1 MAVSDGFATDGD
13 PETFTRAAASEL
25 EDSSGKPPVRANSAI
40 TQRARTSWRSRGA
53 AQCLWFGRAAG
64 GDMESHSLASGNR
77 EDPRRGESWQD
88 AERSGAGFPKTRLW
102 PYAVWVAVSD
112 QESRPAI
119 PAPRCPPALGRSLFF
134 LPSRVIS
141 GLGVLSRE
149 VKGGGRR
156 LLSSVAPT
164 TAAATN
170 GLMDRGAAR
179 APVSLLLEMQ
189 PPLERDPEAAE
200 CGWTCR
206 GESPLPAGDPRET
219 REIPSPNSE
228 DGSFRHGAW
237 HGAESQYLSVN

>member
-1 MAVSDGFATDGD
+1 
-13 PETFTRAAASEL
+13 
-25 EDSSGKPPVRANSAI
+25 
-40 TQRARTSWRSRGA
+40 
-53 AQCLWFGRAAG
+53 
-64 GDMESHSLASGNR
+64 MESHSLASGNR

-88 AERSGAGFPKTRLW
+88 AELSGAGFPKTRLW
-102 PYAVWVAVSD
+102 PYAVSAAVSD
-112 QESRPAI
+112 QESRLAI

-134 LPSRVIS
+134 LPS

-200 CGWTCR
+200 CGWT
-206 GESPLPAGDPRET
+206 
-219 REIPSPNSE
+219 
-228 DGSFRHGAW
+228 
-237 HGAESQYLSVN
+237 

>member
-88 AERSGAGFPKTRLW
+88 AGSRRRGCGPMRYGRQFQTRSQDPRFLLHAAHQPWAGR
-102 PYAVWVAVSD
+102 S
-112 QESRPAI
+112 SS
-119 PAPRCPPALGRSLFF
+119 CPPAYSLG
-134 LPSRVIS
+134 S
-141 GLGVLSRE
+141 GCFP